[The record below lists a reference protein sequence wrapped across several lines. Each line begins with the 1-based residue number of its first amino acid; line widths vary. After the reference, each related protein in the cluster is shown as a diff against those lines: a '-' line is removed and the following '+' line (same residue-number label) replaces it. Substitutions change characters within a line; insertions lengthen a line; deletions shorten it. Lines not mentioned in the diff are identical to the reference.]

1 MSKPDQ
7 TAKAPTVSSR
17 DRSNLRWFWRRY
29 LRRRAPWLIL
39 VLGMILV
46 QGLVYQQFLSIT
58 ETGLRVIF
66 ERGTLRELAVICL
79 AVLGLFVLRGAMA
92 WLVPRIAATV
102 SNGAIHEMR
111 GDLIGHVLRLDL
123 AYFDRT
129 GSGDILHRIVTQ
141 TQTLG
146 HFIGLSS
153 VNALRDAVTV
163 VIVSAY
169 LIWMNAL
176 LFGAAV
182 LVLPVIVWVMNHV
195 SARVRTL
202 QGETDRALGGYM
214 SAVEETVSAMR
225 TVKIAGQEE
234 VEAARLEKDTAT
246 LRDLSLS
253 LQRAQAL
260 VMPSI
265 DLSSAVVYVLV
276 IGGGGYMVL
285 SPSFDM
291 DGAGIITFLLG
302 LVLVFDPA
310 RLLAQY
316 LAHFQ
321 AHMVVLDRLR
331 ALMDTRPAITDAPDA
346 VSAFDTGG
354 DIVFDEV
361 RFAYGADQP
370 LFDGLSMRFE
380 GGKVSAIVG
389 PTGAGKTTV
398 LSLLSRLYDVQSGQ
412 ISIGGTPIRHL
423 HIRALRSSFAVVAQD
438 IVIFDNSIWENIRYV
453 RPQASEAEIR
463 QAAENAEIA
472 ELIHSRG
479 DAPVGP
485 RGAQLSAGQ
494 KQRIAIARAF
504 LTDAPILLL
513 DEATSALDQG
523 TEARIRSALRRLT
536 KGRTTIV
543 VAHRLASIADAD
555 CIHVLEAGRLVE
567 QGRHADLVACDGVYA
582 RLLRAQA
589 SDGR

>member
-1 MSKPDQ
+1 MSTSDQ
-7 TAKAPTVSSR
+7 SAKAPTGPSGSR
-17 DRSNLRWFWRRY
+17 DNLRWFWRRY
-29 LRRRAPWLIL
+29 LRRRAPWLVL
-39 VLGMILV
+39 VLVMILV
-46 QGLVYQQFLSIT
+46 QGVVYQQFLSIT
-58 ETGLRVIF
+58 ESGLRVIF
-66 ERGTLRELAVICL
+66 ERGALDQLAVICL
-79 AVLGLFVLRGAMA
+79 AVFALFVLRGAMA
-92 WLVPRIAATV
+92 WLVPRIAASV

-111 GDLIGHVLRLDL
+111 SDLIGHVLRLDL

-129 GSGDILHRIVTQ
+129 RSGEILQRVVTQ

-146 HFIGLSS
+146 HFIGLAS
-153 VNALRDAVTV
+153 VNALRDAATV

-169 LIWMNAL
+169 LIWMNAV

-182 LVLPVIVWVMNHV
+182 LVLPVIVWVMNRV
-195 SARVRTL
+195 SARVRNL
-202 QGETDRALGGYM
+202 QGETDRALGCYM
-214 SAVEETVSAMR
+214 SAIEETVSAMR

-234 VEAARLEKDTAT
+234 VEATRLEKDTAT
-246 LRDLSLS
+246 LRDLSLT

-285 SPSFDM
+285 SPSFQM

-316 LAHFQ
+316 LGHFQ
-321 AHMVVLDRLR
+321 AHMVLLDRLR
-331 ALMDTRPAITDAPDA
+331 ALLDTRPAITDAPDA
-346 VSAFDTGG
+346 TSSFDTGG
-354 DIVFDEV
+354 DIVFDRV
-361 RFAYGADQP
+361 SFGYGSDQP

-389 PTGAGKTTV
+389 ATGSGKTTV
-398 LSLLSRLYDVQSGQ
+398 LSLLSRLYDVQGGQ
-412 ISIGGTPIRHL
+412 ITIGGTPIRHL
-423 HIRALRSSFAVVAQD
+423 RIRALRSSFAVVAQD

-453 RPQASEAEIR
+453 RPKASEAEIR

-504 LTDAPILLL
+504 LVDAPILLL

-536 KGRTTIV
+536 RGRTTIV

-567 QGRHADLVACDGVYA
+567 QGRHADLVARDGVYA

-589 SDGR
+589 GDRG

>member
-1 MSKPDQ
+1 MSKPDRS
-7 TAKAPTVSSR
+7 AKAPNVSSR
-17 DRSNLRWFWRRY
+17 DCANLRWFWRRY
-29 LRRRAPWLIL
+29 LRRRVTWLIL
-39 VLGMILV
+39 VLGMLLV

-66 ERGTLRELAVICL
+66 ERGTRQELAVICL
-79 AVLGLFVLRGAMA
+79 AVFGLFVLRGAMA
-92 WLVPRIAATV
+92 WLVPRIGARV

-111 GDLIGHVLRLDL
+111 GDLIGHVLQLDL

-129 GSGDILHRIVTQ
+129 RSGEILQRIVTQ

-146 HFIGLSS
+146 HFIGLAS

-169 LIWMNAL
+169 LIWMNPL

-202 QGETDRALGGYM
+202 QGETELALGAYM
-214 SAVEETVSAMR
+214 SAIEETMSAMR

-234 VEAARLEKDTAT
+234 VEAARLEKDTAA
-246 LRDLSLS
+246 LRDLSLQ

-260 VMPSI
+260 VMPTI

-285 SPSFDM
+285 SPSFDI

-316 LAHFQ
+316 LSHFQ

-331 ALMDTRPAITDAPDA
+331 TLMETRPAITEAPDA
-346 VSAFDTGG
+346 VSGFDTGG
-354 DIVFDEV
+354 DIVFDHV
-361 RFAYGADQP
+361 SFAYRADQP

-389 PTGAGKTTV
+389 ASGSGKTTV
-398 LSLLSRLYDVQSGQ
+398 LSLLSRLYDVQGGR
-412 ISIGGTPIRHL
+412 ITIGGTPIRHL
-423 HIRALRSSFAVVAQD
+423 RIRALRAAFAVVAQD
-438 IVIFDNSIWENIRYV
+438 VVIFDSSIRENIRYV
-453 RPQASEAEIR
+453 RPTASEAEVW

-472 ELIHSRG
+472 ELIRARG
-479 DAPVGP
+479 NARVGP

-523 TEARIRSALRRLT
+523 TEARIRSALRRLS

-543 VAHRLASIADAD
+543 VAHRLASVADAD

-567 QGRHADLVACDGVYA
+567 QGRHADLVARDGVYA
-582 RLLRAQA
+582 QLLRAQGA
-589 SDGR
+589 DGS